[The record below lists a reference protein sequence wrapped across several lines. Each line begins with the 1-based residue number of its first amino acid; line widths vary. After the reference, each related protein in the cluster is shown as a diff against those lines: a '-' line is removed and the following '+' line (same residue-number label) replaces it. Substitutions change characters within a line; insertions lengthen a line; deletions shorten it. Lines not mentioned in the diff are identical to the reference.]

1 MKRMNSWLA
10 MLIGFV
16 AVLVVIAAIGWWSG
30 RKVKTEEDFAAG
42 SGKAG
47 TLIVTGTIM
56 GTLVSGQATL
66 GTAQL
71 AFSFGISAWW
81 FTLGSGIG
89 CLVLALLY
97 VTRMRATHKTTLV
110 GVIVEEYGT
119 TIDYAAS
126 IFSTIG
132 IFISMVAQMIAATA
146 LITALTPLPL
156 LAATLLSACLMAC
169 YVIFG
174 GVWGTGIAG
183 IAKLI
188 LLYAACIVGGSV
200 ALWLG
205 NGPSGIMG
213 SISTL
218 FCSTEVGS
226 LHALTQPEAI
236 DATFL
241 SLVARGPLHDL
252 GSALALVLGVISTQ
266 SYASAVWSAKSNV
279 CAKRGALLSAFLI
292 PPIGAACIVIGLYM
306 RGTCL
311 TANEAAALI
320 SLGNTLPDGML
331 ILENTAQ
338 VFPQFI
344 IHCLPPLFSGVALGT
359 LFVTIVGGGAGLAL
373 GAATVVVQDL
383 LGRLTTKIQWAK
395 VKLAL
400 IRIVIAL
407 LLFAAVLCS
416 LALPNTMINDLG
428 FLSMGLRGAVIFIPF
443 TFALYAAGKVSGFW
457 ANIAVF
463 AGPLAVLG
471 GNAGG
476 LPFDPLF
483 VGIAASVAIMLIGV
497 IARIIKRAHETS
509 VHPS

>member
-1 MKRMNSWLA
+1 MDSWPA

-16 AVLVVIAAIGWWSG
+16 AVLILIAAIGWWSG
-30 RKVKTEEDFAAG
+30 RKVTTEEDFAAG

-81 FTLGSGIG
+81 FTLGSGLG

-110 GVIVEEYGT
+110 GVIVAEYGT
-119 TIDYAAS
+119 AIDYATS

-132 IFISMVAQMIAATA
+132 IFISMVAQMIAASA
-146 LITALTPLPL
+146 LITALTPIPL
-156 LAATLLSACLMAC
+156 VIATLLSAALMAS

-174 GVWGTGIAG
+174 GVWGTGTAG

-188 LLYAACIVGGSV
+188 LLYAACIIGGSI

-205 NGPSGIMG
+205 GGPGGILG

-218 FCSTEVGS
+218 FCATDVGTIHTITDPS
-226 LHALTQPEAI
+226 AV

-241 SLVARGPLHDL
+241 SMVARGPLHDL
-252 GSALALVLGVISTQ
+252 GSALALILGVISTQ
-266 SYASAVWSAKSNV
+266 SYASAVWSAKSNAA
-279 CAKRGALLSAFLI
+279 AKRGTLLSAFLI

-306 RGTCL
+306 RGTCI
-311 TANEAAALI
+311 TADEAAALAA
-320 SLGNTLPDGML
+320 LGQTLPDGML

-344 IHCLPPLFSGVALGT
+344 IHHLPPLLSGVALGT

-373 GAATVVVQDL
+373 GAATVIVQDL
-383 LGRLTTKIQWAK
+383 LGRLTTTIQWAK
-395 VKLAL
+395 IKLAL
-400 IRIVIAL
+400 IRIVIGL
-407 LLFAAVLCS
+407 LLLAATLCS
-416 LALPNTMINDLG
+416 LALPHTMINDLG

-443 TFALYAAGKVSGFW
+443 TFALYAKGKVSPLW

-463 AGPLAVLG
+463 TGPVAVLG
-471 GNAGG
+471 GNALA

-483 VGIAASVAIMLIGV
+483 VGVAASLASMLVGAV
-497 IARIIKRAHETS
+497 VQTRKKAHDS
-509 VHPS
+509 IVRPQ

>member
-1 MKRMNSWLA
+1 
-10 MLIGFV
+10 
-16 AVLVVIAAIGWWSG
+16 
-30 RKVKTEEDFAAG
+30 
-42 SGKAG
+42 
-47 TLIVTGTIM
+47 
-56 GTLVSGQATL
+56 
-66 GTAQL
+66 
-71 AFSFGISAWW
+71 
-81 FTLGSGIG
+81 
-89 CLVLALLY
+89 
-97 VTRMRATHKTTLV
+97 
-110 GVIVEEYGT
+110 
-119 TIDYAAS
+119 
-126 IFSTIG
+126 
-132 IFISMVAQMIAATA
+132 
-146 LITALTPLPL
+146 
-156 LAATLLSACLMAC
+156 
-169 YVIFG
+169 
-174 GVWGTGIAG
+174 
-183 IAKLI
+183 
-188 LLYAACIVGGSV
+188 
-200 ALWLG
+200 
-205 NGPSGIMG
+205 
-213 SISTL
+213 
-218 FCSTEVGS
+218 
-226 LHALTQPEAI
+226 
-236 DATFL
+236 
-241 SLVARGPLHDL
+241 
-252 GSALALVLGVISTQ
+252 
-266 SYASAVWSAKSNV
+266 
-279 CAKRGALLSAFLI
+279 
-292 PPIGAACIVIGLYM
+292 M

-311 TANEAAALI
+311 TADEAAALI

>member
-1 MKRMNSWLA
+1 MDSWPA
-10 MLIGFV
+10 MLSGFV
-16 AVLVVIAAIGWWSG
+16 AVLILIAALGWWSG
-30 RKVKTEEDFAAG
+30 RKVATEEDFAAG

-81 FTLGSGIG
+81 FTLGSGLG

-110 GVIVEEYGT
+110 SVIVEEYGT
-119 TIDYAAS
+119 AIDYATS

-132 IFISMVAQMIAATA
+132 IFISMVAQMIAASA
-146 LITALTPLPL
+146 LITALTPIPL
-156 LAATLLSACLMAC
+156 LAATLLSAVLMAC

-188 LLYAACIVGGSV
+188 LLYAACIVGGSI

-205 NGPSGIMG
+205 NGPGGIFG

-218 FCSTEVGS
+218 FCSTDVGM
-226 LHALTQPEAI
+226 LHTITDPGAVE
-236 DATFL
+236 ATFL
-241 SLVARGPLHDL
+241 SMVARGSLHDL

-266 SYASAVWSAKSNV
+266 SYASAVWSAKSNT
-279 CAKRGALLSAFLI
+279 CAKRGTLLSAFLI
-292 PPIGAACIVIGLYM
+292 PPIGAACIIIGLYM
-306 RGTCL
+306 RGTCI
-311 TANEAAALI
+311 TADEAAALAT
-320 SLGNTLPDGML
+320 LGQTLPDGML
-331 ILENTAQ
+331 VLENTAQ

-344 IHCLPPLFSGVALGT
+344 IHHLPPLLSGVALGT

-373 GAATVVVQDL
+373 GAATIIVQDL
-383 LGRLTTKIQWAK
+383 LGRLTTNIQWAK
-395 VKLAL
+395 IKLAL
-400 IRIVIAL
+400 IRIILAL
-407 LLFAAVLCS
+407 LLFAATLCS

-443 TFALYAAGKVSGFW
+443 TFALYAKGNVSPLW

-463 AGPLAVLG
+463 IGPVAVLG
-471 GNAGG
+471 GNAAG

-483 VGIAASVAIMLIGV
+483 VGVAASLVSMLIGMGMQL
-497 IARIIKRAHETS
+497 RKRARDPIA
-509 VHPS
+509 HPQ

>member
-1 MKRMNSWLA
+1 MEYMDTWLT
-10 MLIGFV
+10 MVIGFV
-16 AVLVVIAAIGWWSG
+16 AVLIMIAFIGWWSG
-30 RKVKTEEDFAAG
+30 RNVSTEEDFAAG

-47 TLIVTGTIM
+47 TFIVAGTIM

-71 AFSFGISAWW
+71 AFSFGVSAWW

-97 VTRMRATHKTTLV
+97 ITRMRATHKTTLV
-110 GVIVEEYGT
+110 SVIVEEYGS

-132 IFISMVAQMIAATA
+132 IFISMVAQMIAASA
-146 LITALTPLPL
+146 LICALTPLPL
-156 LAATLLSACLMAC
+156 MVATLISAGLMAC

-188 LLYAACIVGGSV
+188 LLYAACIVGGSI
-200 ALWLG
+200 AFGLG
-205 NGPSGIMG
+205 GGPDGIMN
-213 SISTL
+213 SIRSL
-218 FCSTEVGS
+218 FCSTDLGTINTITSDAQV
-226 LHALTQPEAI
+226 

-266 SYASAVWSAKSNV
+266 SYASAVWSAKSTAH
-279 CAKRGALLSAFLI
+279 AKRGALLSAFLI

-306 RGTCL
+306 RGTCI
-311 TANEAAALI
+311 TADEAAALI
-320 SLGNTLPDGML
+320 TLGQTVPEGML

-338 VFPQFI
+338 VFPQFL
-344 IHCLPPLFSGVALGT
+344 IHYLPPLVSGIALGT
-359 LFVTIVGGGAGLAL
+359 LFITIVGGGAGLAL
-373 GAATVVVQDL
+373 GAATVIVQDL
-383 LGRLTTKIQWAK
+383 FERLTTKIPWAK
-395 VKLAL
+395 IKLAL
-400 IRIVIAL
+400 IRVVIAL
-407 LLFAAVLCS
+407 LLLIATLCS
-416 LALPNTMINDLG
+416 CALPGTMINDLG
-428 FLSMGLRGAVIFIPF
+428 FLSMGLRGAVIFVPF
-443 TFALYAAGKVSGFW
+443 TFALYATGKVSGLW

-471 GNAGG
+471 GNAIG

-483 VGIAASVAIMLIGV
+483 AGIAVAIACMLIGLIV
-497 IARIIKRAHETS
+497 RTCQNARI
-509 VHPS
+509 